1 MKTIGSLHHWCQ
13 APLAL
18 ATLGPNYI
26 MMLPLSTANRK
37 EGLNFNFIYVRLFL
51 VCLTTQSAS
60 PHSPNDAHIHTLVA
74 EVWKAQI
81 ANKGLY
87 TLMYLFNGT
96 LSFPYRGYQPR
107 CHLLLRN
114 YNHSQTD
121 RTAIGNDLRFSTFFK
136 YKSPHRLQEPVI
148 ELLTS

>member
-1 MKTIGSLHHWCQ
+1 MQ

-37 EGLNFNFIYVRLFL
+37 GLNFNFIYVRLFL

-107 CHLLLRN
+107 CHLLPRN

-136 YKSPHRLQEPVI
+136 YTSPHRLQEPVI